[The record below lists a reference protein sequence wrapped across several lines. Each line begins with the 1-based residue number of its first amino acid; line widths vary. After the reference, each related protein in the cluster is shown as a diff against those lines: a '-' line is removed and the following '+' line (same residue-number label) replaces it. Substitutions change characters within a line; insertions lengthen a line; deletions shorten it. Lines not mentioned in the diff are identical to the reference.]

1 MTKIFEVGDRVV
13 VLKNKITKKE
23 YIGTKAYIISPKD
36 DDCVM
41 RQFLVS
47 LSGIPVIALKM
58 VEDGEIQ
65 YISKRNACD
74 IICKIQ

>member
-1 MTKIFEVGDRVV
+1 MFKVGDRVV
-13 VLKNKITKKE
+13 VLKNNLTDKK
-23 YIGTKAYIISPKD
+23 YIGTKAYIINPKD

-47 LSGIPVIALKM
+47 LTGIPVIALKM
-58 VEDGEIQ
+58 VEDGKIQ

-74 IICKIQ
+74 IIYKIQ